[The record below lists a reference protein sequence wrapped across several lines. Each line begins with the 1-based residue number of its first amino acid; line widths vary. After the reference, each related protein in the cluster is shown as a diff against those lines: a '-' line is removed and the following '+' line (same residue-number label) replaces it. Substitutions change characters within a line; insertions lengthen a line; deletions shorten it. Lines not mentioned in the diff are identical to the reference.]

1 MTPDEENLS
10 RSHVSRRV
18 PLRNDLGATFH
29 GERFGARCTLP
40 WMWIASAVRKRTV
53 VLAEEIR
60 RFIDKHDYQR
70 RGELAGEEAEVVQ
83 RAIGMLVGSDRRL
96 FRMR

>member
-70 RGELAGEEAEVVQ
+70 RGELAGEEAEECSV
-83 RAIGMLVGSDRRL
+83 RLGCWLVSDRRL